1 MSFGMGDGM
10 RRREFITLLGGSA
23 ATWPL
28 AARAQ
33 ERDRTQR
40 IGVMFSSVE
49 GDPQSAKDLAA
60 FKSGLQALGWR
71 EGANLQ
77 IDYRWGGRRP
87 WTCPVGRAG
96 AGEPF
101 TPGDHGKR

>member
-1 MSFGMGDGM
+1 MTVLNCKDAFGVRDDM
-10 RRREFITLLGGSA
+10 RRREFITLLSGSA
-23 ATWPL
+23 AIWPL

-49 GDPQSAKDLAA
+49 GDPQSVKDLAA

-77 IDYRWGGRRP
+77 IDYRCGGAATP
-87 WTCPVGRAG
+87 AVPGRQ
-96 AGEPF
+96 
-101 TPGDHGKR
+101 RWSW